1 MTRQWRRC
9 LIRNTTRSRMK
20 ELSRQSSLSRL
31 TLSLLMMKIFLQK
44 LKKKKNLK
52 LKKNMKENWQNQSKL
67 KYKKKLKLKKLV
79 VSMILGLPAMAAK
92 SLLMEESSV
101 LIALLAIISV
111 FANVAI
117 RKTKNISISSTVRK
131 FHLIISLLRT
141 AKN

>member
-1 MTRQWRRC
+1 
-9 LIRNTTRSRMK
+9 MK